1 MKINKLA
8 LFVCCMSVAVITLAD
23 LEDRVSALENQAS
36 LEALENNL
44 SLGGYGEFH
53 LNNSNG
59 KNKMDY
65 HRVVLY
71 AGYQF
76 NDWIRLN
83 SEIELEHSKAG
94 AGDEISLATG
104 EEFDAAAAGYV
115 LLEQFSVDLQITES
129 TAIRMG
135 RTLAPLGIVGPR
147 HEPPLFFGVER
158 PNVEKYILPS
168 TWSVDGIGL
177 VGDLSE
183 NLSYEIYAVA
193 GLDGSKFSTSS
204 GIRSGRISDYPSFE
218 SPSMTGR
225 LDYYGIEGLRAGVAF
240 YQGAASDKSGGTGN
254 GFNNAEV
261 SISSFDAEYSAGP
274 LSLNALIANGEHE
287 NTAVADSDFS
297 GSYYT
302 AGYEIWRNGEKAIIP
317 FVRLSE
323 YQTHD
328 SVEEI
333 KETTIGLHVPLS
345 NQFVL
350 KADLMTTEEEG
361 QEDTD
366 TFSVGFG
373 MMFQ

>member
-1 MKINKLA
+1 MNFNK
-8 LFVCCMSVAVITLAD
+8 FVVFICSLSIVGIASAD
-23 LEDRVSALENQAS
+23 LEERVSALEAEAS
-36 LEALENNL
+36 ISALENNL

-94 AGDEISLATG
+94 AGDELTIDGT
-104 EEFDAAAAGYV
+104 EFDAEAAGYV
-115 LLEQFSVDLQITES
+115 LLEQFSVDLQVTES

-135 RTLAPLGIVGPR
+135 RTLAPLGIVGLR

-183 NLSYEIYAVA
+183 NISYEIYAVA

-204 GIRSGRISDYPSFE
+204 GIRSGRIADYPSFE
-218 SPSMTGR
+218 SPSYTGR
-225 LDYYGIEGLRAGVAF
+225 LDYHGVGGLRVGAAF
-240 YQGAASDKSGGTGN
+240 YQGGADDKSGGTGN
-254 GFNNAEV
+254 GLSDSEV
-261 SISSFDAEYSAGP
+261 SITSFDAEYSVGA
-274 LSLNALIANGEHE
+274 LSLNTLIANGSHE

-302 AGYEIWRNGEKAIIP
+302 AGYEIWRSGEKAIIP

-328 SVEEI
+328 SVD
-333 KETTIGLHVPLS
+333 TIEGTKIGANIYLS

-350 KADLMTTEEEG
+350 KADLLTEEEG
-361 QEDTD
+361 GTETD